1 MISCSGIASGKCS
14 DADMIIHVPLVAPM
28 ALLNCFRILLYVPI
42 TSIADMIQKLV
53 ARTTTKTSL

>member
-42 TSIADMIQKLV
+42 ISIADMIQKFV
-53 ARTTTKTSL
+53 QRTKRTL